1 MKILW
6 YTDLHFGRNGA
17 FSYPS
22 PSGYTTRLDETLRLH
37 RWIEDLVEERNPDI
51 VINGGDIFKPQVM
64 IHASEVSSSIKG
76 TAGIIKKSKQHITLL
91 GNHDYLSRDTKVT
104 SVDWVEEFENSS
116 LVRTVDSFEV
126 DENTLIILIPYVWDY
141 SFVEKKVSDMAKGYE
156 KVFVFGHAEIIGAVD
171 SVVMDMGSGEK
182 SEHLSSSKN
191 SLSPTFLSQF
201 TMAFNGHH
209 HIPQKL
215 KDNVILTGSVQQFT
229 VTEAEQEIPRGVY
242 ILDTETN
249 DVEFLENNISPKIFR
264 VENSIETLKDL
275 PKNNY
280 VVYYANVDDTDFDA
294 LIPELQKFRA
304 HQLKKIN
311 PKKFRPLTKVEFKSR
326 DEDYIGIYKEYL
338 DTLSFKDQ
346 ELGKTIEKRGENL
359 IKSLQKEQ

>member
-1 MKILW
+1 MRILW
-6 YTDLHFGRNGA
+6 YTDTHFGRNGA
-17 FSYPS
+17 FSFPS
-22 PSGYTTRLDETLRLH
+22 PSGYTTRIDETLRLH
-37 RWIEDLVEERNPDI
+37 RWIKDLIVEKDPDL
-51 VINGGDIFKPQVM
+51 VINGGDIFKPQVT

-76 TAGIIKKSKQHITLL
+76 TAMIIKNSKQHITLL

-104 SVDWVEEFENSS
+104 AVDWVEEFDNSS
-116 LVRTVDSFEV
+116 LVKTVDSFEV
-126 DENTLIILIPYVWDY
+126 DDNTLIILIPYVWDY
-141 SFVEKKVSDMAKGYE
+141 SYVEKKVAEMAKGYE

-215 KDNVILTGSVQQFT
+215 KENVVLTGSIQQFT

-242 ILDTETN
+242 IIDTETN
-249 DVEFLENNISPKIFR
+249 NVSFYENNVSPKIFR
-264 VENSIETLKDL
+264 VENNIDVLKEL

-280 VVYYANVDDTDFDA
+280 VVYYANVDNTDFDA
-294 LIPELQKFRA
+294 LMPELKKFRA
-304 HQLKKIN
+304 YQLKKIN

-326 DEDYIGIYKEYL
+326 DEDYVGIYKEYL
-338 DTLSFKDQ
+338 ETLSFQDQ
-346 ELGKTIEKRGENL
+346 NMGKEIEKRGERL
-359 IKSLQKEQ
+359 IKSLQKEK